1 MPSNSV
7 PFVRYGVLE
16 IAFIF
21 ILFSNFILTI
31 SYILS
36 EHYESTVV
44 HRGNRTEGN
53 CTADG
58 GNHAKNE
65 QSVIGAGDL
74 VKPLITASSIMLL
87 TSCVVFYIL
96 VFRART
102 EDLVGNL
109 RIRKRTASFKVALL
123 SWVLTSIETIL
134 RLIGLFHFTTD
145 ALEDPHAPWWAIA
158 SYHILL
164 LFQTTLQREYLLPFF
179 YIDFTVIRLMVAT
192 TELYVLLVFGGKY

>member
-31 SYILS
+31 SYLLS
-36 EHYESTVV
+36 ENYESTVV

-58 GNHAKNE
+58 GNHSKNE
-65 QSVIGAGDL
+65 QSEIGTSDL

-123 SWVLTSIETIL
+123 SWILTGIETIL
-134 RLIGLFHFTTD
+134 RLIGLFHFQSH
-145 ALEDPHAPWWAIA
+145 ALEDPHAAWWAIA

-164 LFQTTLQREYLLPFF
+164 LFQTTLQSEYLLPIF
-179 YIDFTVIRLMVAT
+179 
-192 TELYVLLVFGGKY
+192 LY